1 MILAAFRYEALNAA
15 GKTASGVIESD
26 SERQARALLRDRGLL
41 PIGLE
46 PLRAGESLPARVL
59 RPAGLNRFQLAL
71 LTRQF
76 ATLLGAG
83 LTVEQALVALAEQC
97 PTAAERERIAAVRSQ
112 VLAGHGLAAAL
123 AGSGFPELYCALAAA
138 GERSGR
144 LEVVMAKLADY
155 LERREDARGR
165 LLSALIYPAVVALV
179 AGAVIAA
186 LLAYVVPQLVVV
198 FESARQTLPW
208 PTRALI
214 AASGF
219 VRSGWWLWLA
229 LAVVIAAAALFVR
242 RNAAV
247 RERVQSIALRMP
259 LIGPLL
265 LMSDT
270 ARFASSLSILTGGG
284 VPILSALEAAARTL
298 RTLPLR
304 RAVREA
310 CAAVGEGAA
319 LSHALKA
326 SGRFPPLLAHL
337 IANGET
343 TGSMEQAL
351 DAAARAAESELNGR
365 TQIAMALIEP
375 ALIVALGLFVLA
387 IVIAVLLPVIEV
399 NQLLGGR

>member
-1 MILAAFRYEALNAA
+1 MILPAFRYEALNAA
-15 GKTASGVIESD
+15 GKTASGLIESD
-26 SERQARALLRDRGLL
+26 SERQARAQLRDRGLL
-41 PIGLE
+41 PIALE
-46 PLRAGESLPARVL
+46 PLPAGESSPTRAVR
-59 RPAGLNRFQLAL
+59 RIGLSRFQLAL

-83 LTVEQALVALAEQC
+83 LTIEQALVALAEQS
-97 PTAAERERIAAVRSQ
+97 PTAAERERMAAVRSQ

-123 AGSGFPELYCALAAA
+123 ASSGFPDLYCALAAA

-144 LEVVMAKLADY
+144 LEAVMAKLADY

-179 AGAVIAA
+179 AGAVVAA
-186 LLAYVVPQLVVV
+186 LLGYVVPQLVVV
-198 FESARQTLPW
+198 FESARQTLPL
-208 PTRALI
+208 PTRVLI
-214 AASGF
+214 GASGF
-219 VRSGWWLWLA
+219 LRSSWWLWLV
-229 LAVVIAAAALFVR
+229 LGIGFAAAAFWVR
-242 RNAAV
+242 RHDAA
-247 RERVQSIALRMP
+247 RESVQSLALRLP

-265 LMSDT
+265 LLSDT
-270 ARFASSLSILTGGG
+270 ARFASSLSILSGGG
-284 VPILSALEAAARTL
+284 VSILAALEAAAGTL
-298 RTLPLR
+298 RALPLR

-310 CAAVGEGAA
+310 CAAVGEGVS
-319 LSHALKA
+319 LSHALRA

-375 ALIVALGLFVLA
+375 ALIVALGLFVLG

>member
-1 MILAAFRYEALNAA
+1 MPAFRYEALNAA
-15 GKTASGVIESD
+15 GKTASGLIESD
-26 SERQARALLRDRGLL
+26 SERQARAQLRDRGLL
-41 PIGLE
+41 PIALE
-46 PLRAGESLPARVL
+46 PLPAGESSPTRAVR
-59 RPAGLNRFQLAL
+59 RIGLSRFQLAL

-83 LTVEQALVALAEQC
+83 LTIEQALVALAEQS
-97 PTAAERERIAAVRSQ
+97 PTAAERERMAAVRSQ

-123 AGSGFPELYCALAAA
+123 ASSGFPDLYCALAAA

-144 LEVVMAKLADY
+144 LEAVMAKLADY

-179 AGAVIAA
+179 AGAVVAA
-186 LLAYVVPQLVVV
+186 LLGYVVPQLVVV
-198 FESARQTLPW
+198 FESARQTLPL
-208 PTRALI
+208 PTRVLI
-214 AASGF
+214 GASGF
-219 VRSGWWLWLA
+219 LRSSWWLWLV
-229 LAVVIAAAALFVR
+229 LGIGFAAAAFWVR
-242 RNAAV
+242 RHDAA
-247 RERVQSIALRMP
+247 RESVQSLALRLP

-265 LMSDT
+265 LLSDT
-270 ARFASSLSILTGGG
+270 ARFASSLSILSGGG
-284 VPILSALEAAARTL
+284 VSILAALEAAAGTL
-298 RTLPLR
+298 RALPLR

-310 CAAVGEGAA
+310 CAAVGEGVS
-319 LSHALKA
+319 LSHALRA

-375 ALIVALGLFVLA
+375 ALIVALGLFVLG